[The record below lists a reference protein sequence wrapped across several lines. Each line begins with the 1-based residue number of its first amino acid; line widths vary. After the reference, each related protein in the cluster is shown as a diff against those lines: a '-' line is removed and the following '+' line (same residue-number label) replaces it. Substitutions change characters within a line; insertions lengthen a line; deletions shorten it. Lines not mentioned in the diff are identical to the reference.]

1 MFKRVSNLLA
11 LSLLLASASVSA
23 AFAQESGSAAIGG
36 SVQVTKHANKAASAW
51 NQGDFGTARDE
62 FTKCIGYDA
71 SNPEFYQ
78 GVIESCEKLK
88 DYARVTGALEKL
100 FSIAPDK
107 KKFYEYDY
115 GVALYNLNRYDEAV
129 PHLKA
134 ALATADITPP
144 PFKPLQV
151 NIEDLNGSGGPSIK
165 IAPAPSGG
173 DNKSSTTTS
182 TKATSTSGGLLPED
196 TPGVDSETGDA
207 KMARELM
214 TYDNAI
220 RSEAI
225 VIAEYEGYEP
235 SAAIRYNSPPKANFH
250 LFELLK
256 GPPFNRALPVRFA
269 FHIPNASASQAPP
282 GWKFDDKAVMPEKG
296 SKWILFI
303 EWAVPERGQYNTYYG
318 SYGRQPATEANLD
331 KLDRLLES
339 HNMKF
344 LQK

>member
-11 LSLLLASASVSA
+11 LSLLLASASTSA

-36 SVQVTKHANKAASAW
+36 SVLVTQHANKAAHAW
-51 NQGDFGTARDE
+51 NAGDYVTARDE
-62 FTKCIGYDA
+62 FTKCINYDA
-71 SNPEFYQ
+71 KNPEFYQ
-78 GVIESCEKLK
+78 GVAESCEKTK
-88 DYARVTGALEKL
+88 EYTRVVGALDKL
-100 FSIAPDK
+100 FTIAPDK

-115 GVALYNLNRYDEAV
+115 GVALYNTNNYEAAI

-134 ALATADITPP
+134 ALATADFTPP
-144 PFKPLQV
+144 AFKPLEV
-151 NIEDLNGSGGPSIK
+151 KLEDLDGGSGGSTK
-165 IAPAPSGG
+165 IAPDPTGNAKSTPTSS
-173 DNKSSTTTS
+173 SSTGSS
-182 TKATSTSGGLLPED
+182 TPGKLLIED
-196 TPGVDSETGDA
+196 TPGVISKTGDSEMG
-207 KMARELM
+207 RELM

-235 SAAIRYNSPPKANFH
+235 SATIRYNSPPKAYYH
-250 LFELLK
+250 MVELLK
-256 GPPFNRALPVRFA
+256 GPPFNRAMPVRYA
-269 FHIPNASASQAPP
+269 FHVPAASELPP
-282 GWKFDDKAVMPEKG
+282 GWKFDEKMMPAKG

-318 SYGRQPATEANLD
+318 SYGRQEATEANLN
-331 KLDRLLES
+331 KLDRLLEE

>member
-1 MFKRVSNLLA
+1 MFKRVSKMLA
-11 LSLLLASASVSA
+11 LSLLLAGASVSA
-23 AFAQESGSAAIGG
+23 VSAQEGGSAAIGG
-36 SVQVTKHANKAASAW
+36 SVLVTKHANKAAQAW
-51 NQGDFGTARDE
+51 NQGDYATARDE
-62 FTKCIGYDA
+62 YTKCIGYDA
-71 SNPEFYQ
+71 NNPEFYQ

-88 DYARVTGALEKL
+88 DFQRAAGALEKL
-100 FSIAPDK
+100 FAIAPDK

-115 GVALYNLNRYDEAV
+115 GLALYNLNHYDEAI

-151 NIEDLNGSGGPSIK
+151 NLDDLGAAGSQLDK
-165 IAPAPSGG
+165 IAPTPSSSSDGKSGG
-173 DNKSSTTTS
+173 SAPAASPSSPG
-182 TKATSTSGGLLPED
+182 KVLKED
-196 TPGVDSETGDA
+196 QSGVDSKTGDA
-207 KMARELM
+207 DMSRELM

-225 VIAEYEGYEP
+225 VVAEYEGYEK
-235 SAAIRYNSPPKANFH
+235 SGEIRYNSPPKANFH
-250 LFELLK
+250 MVELLK
-256 GPPFNRALPVRFA
+256 GPPFNKALPVRYS
-269 FHIPNASASQAPP
+269 FHVPAASEAPP
-282 GWKFDDKAVMPEKG
+282 GWKFDEKTMMPAKG

-303 EWAVPERGQYNTYYG
+303 EFAYPERGQYNTYYG
-318 SYGRQPATEANLD
+318 SYGRQEATEANLD